1 MRNFQTGNITHLQKT
16 DASWNQWH
24 MGGVFSVYEITICY
38 VESTFPKLGNAAQ
51 IDKERYFESTSH
63 ENCFSTRKWK
73 EILISQRRYMK
84 LKWSQESSESC

>member
-51 IDKERYFESTSH
+51 IDKERYFEWLVMKIVFLL
-63 ENCFSTRKWK
+63 ENEKRFRFPK
-73 EILISQRRYMK
+73 EDA
-84 LKWSQESSESC
+84 